1 MISVINGDMWGAFV
15 GAPSEGFRIGRLA
28 LKDVFWYFCTGP
40 GLEAGDFRRRHAN
53 PMREKTGLPEA
64 FNGANRSLAHGWLV
78 LAVFSLVF
86 AGVFALLVALARTPV
101 IDEMLPLGRD
111 YIYVALVGHVV
122 LAVVIWFLA
131 FKGFLWV
138 YSLPSA
144 VFSPALGTASLALS
158 AGGMALVVVAAVF
171 GLGQA
176 ELANYVPVLLTPVFY
191 AGLLSFGA
199 GVLLSLVNFFLTVFL
214 GRERL
219 GVFAFGM
226 LAAGAA
232 VFIAFA
238 CFALAGWFQHAGG
251 KLHLDFERLFWGGG
265 HVLQFANTMA
275 MTAVWLL
282 LIRRVLGREALGPW
296 TAKALYLVFI
306 AFVLP
311 APVIYFLYDISS
323 QAHKEGFTWLMQ
335 WGIGP
340 PVAIFILA
348 SMTTLARTS
357 HRPWKDPA
365 FSSLVLSISIFLLGG
380 FIGLGIDGVNTI
392 IPAHY
397 HCVIG
402 AVTIAFMGLF
412 YEVLPDFGKAVRWR
426 RMAALQPWLYSAG
439 IVLFAIG
446 LYMAGSHGVAR
457 KTYGGEQNL
466 NTIGKIV
473 GMSVMGMGG
482 LVAIS
487 GGVAFVLNAL
497 LSLFGRKSPS
507 PEPGVQPVP

>member
-1 MISVINGDMWGAFV
+1 MAYTRTSA
-15 GAPSEGFRIGRLA
+15 E
-28 LKDVFWYFCTGP
+28 K
-40 GLEAGDFRRRHAN
+40 
-53 PMREKTGLPEA
+53 MREEA
-64 FNGANRSLAHGWLV
+64 TYHAKSVKEENRALAHGWLI

-101 IDEMLPLGRD
+101 IEEMLPLGRD

-144 VFSPALGTASLALS
+144 IFSPALGRASLALS
-158 AGGMALVVVAAVF
+158 ALGMALVVISAVF
-171 GLGQA
+171 GLGEA

-199 GVLLSLVNFFLTVFL
+199 GVLLSLVNFFLTVFFAK
-214 GRERL
+214 ERL
-219 GVFAFGM
+219 GVFTFGM

-232 VFIAFA
+232 VTVAFA
-238 CFALAGWFQHAGG
+238 CFALSGWFQHAGG
-251 KLHLDFERLFWGGG
+251 KMHLDFERLFWGGG
-265 HVLQFANTMA
+265 HILQFANTMA
-275 MTAVWLL
+275 MSAVWLL
-282 LIRRVLGREALGPW
+282 LVKLVLGREAIGPR
-296 TAKALYLVFI
+296 TAKALYALFI
-306 AFVLP
+306 VSVLP
-311 APVIYFLYDISS
+311 APAIYFLHDISS
-323 QAHKEGFTWLMQ
+323 QAHKESFTWLMQ

-340 PVAIFILA
+340 LVAVFILA
-348 SMTTLARTS
+348 SIAAIARTS
-357 HRPWKDPA
+357 PRPWKDPA

-380 FIGLGIDGVNTI
+380 FIGLSIDGVNTI

-412 YEVLPDFGKAVRWR
+412 YEVLPGFGKSLWGR
-426 RMAALQPWLYSAG
+426 RMAAIQPWLYGAG

-446 LYMAGSHGVAR
+446 LFMAGSHGVAR

-466 NTIGKIV
+466 NTIGKLI
-473 GMSVMGMGG
+473 GMSVMGLGG
-482 LVAIS
+482 LVAIA
-487 GGVAFVLNAL
+487 GGVTFVLNAL
-497 LSLFGRKSPS
+497 LSLFGRKARS
-507 PEPGVQPVP
+507 PEPGIQPAP

>member
-1 MISVINGDMWGAFV
+1 
-15 GAPSEGFRIGRLA
+15 
-28 LKDVFWYFCTGP
+28 
-40 GLEAGDFRRRHAN
+40 
-53 PMREKTGLPEA
+53 MRKETPYIARTIKAE
-64 FNGANRSLAHGWLV
+64 NRALAHGWLI

-101 IDEMLPLGRD
+101 VEEMLPLGRD

-144 VFSPALGTASLALS
+144 IFSPALGRVSLALS
-158 AGGMALVVVAAVF
+158 ALGMALVVIAAVF

-199 GVLLSLVNFFLTVFL
+199 GVLLSLLNFFLTVL
-214 GRERL
+214 SWKEKPDT
-219 GVFAFGM
+219 FAFGM

-232 VFIAFA
+232 VIIAFA
-238 CFALAGWFQHAGG
+238 CFALSGWFQHAGG
-251 KLHLDFERLFWGGG
+251 KMHLDFERLFWGGG
-265 HVLQFANTMA
+265 HILQFANTMA
-275 MTAVWLL
+275 MSAVWLL
-282 LIRRVLGREALGPW
+282 LVKRVLGKEALGRR
-296 TAKALYLVFI
+296 TAKALYALFI
-306 AFVLP
+306 ISVLP
-311 APVIYFLYDISS
+311 APAIYFLNDISS
-323 QAHKEGFTWLMQ
+323 QAHKESFTWLMR

-340 PVAIFILA
+340 LIAVFILA
-348 SMTTLARTS
+348 SIAAIARTS
-357 HRPWKDPA
+357 PRPWKDPA

-380 FIGLGIDGVNTI
+380 FIGLSIDGVNTI

-412 YEVLPDFGKAVRWR
+412 YEVLPDFRKSVWSK
-426 RMAALQPWLYSAG
+426 RMATAQPWLYSAG
-439 IVLFAIG
+439 IVLFALG
-446 LYMAGSHGVAR
+446 LFLAGSHGVAR

-466 NTIGKIV
+466 NTIGKLI
-473 GMSVMGMGG
+473 GMSIMGLGG
-482 LVAIS
+482 LVAIA
-487 GGVAFVLNAL
+487 GGVTFVLNAL
-497 LSLFGRKSPS
+497 FSLFGRKAARSPA
-507 PEPGVQPVP
+507 PGIMPAP